1 MGGVED
7 QRLTRKSEVVVSE
20 VEPRDDVPADP
31 REETTRRETLDQAVA
46 GGREVEPASVASGEE
61 DMVVIV
67 AQELRRHPEGGGPVI
82 AQVDV
87 LEAVELV
94 EEADPFEVHPGGL
107 VLCFKDAEAA
117 GLRRGDLDGP
127 PAGRQGGQAALSRR

>member
-1 MGGVED
+1 
-7 QRLTRKSEVVVSE
+7 
-20 VEPRDDVPADP
+20 
-31 REETTRRETLDQAVA
+31 
-46 GGREVEPASVASGEE
+46 
-61 DMVVIV
+61 MVVIV

-117 GLRRGDLDGP
+117 VLPQRGGGGP
-127 PAGRQGGQAALSRR
+127 SAPPPGRKTALSPPRTSPRPFGPETAEHAAPTPQSRA